1 MEMTLPFVNLG
12 TIMPQLIVAF
22 FAMAALMV
30 DAFYRNTLYVFVVSI
45 LGLALALYAVYMQCG
60 VAIPPEESMV
70 AINSYTVFFNVIF
83 LLVAAVTMFLS
94 LSYADLTG
102 IDGGKYYPLILL
114 ATLGMM
120 LLISSRDLLLMF
132 LAIELL
138 SISSY
143 VLVAS
148 QRDRWMSNE
157 AAIKYMLTG
166 AFASAFLLFGI
177 ALVFGATG
185 TMDFMKIKQALSDG
199 PALFHAQI
207 GLAMMLVGL
216 GFKVAM
222 VPFHMWAPDVY
233 EGAPTPI
240 SGFLSAGSK
249 VAVFAFLLRLFAD
262 PFAVPHAD
270 WIAVLS
276 MVVGNVSAL
285 LQKSVKRML
294 AYSSIAHVGY
304 MLMALVIL
312 DTRAIEAAVLY
323 MAVYAI
329 TGLAAFGCIACLSKG
344 PEERLDIQDY
354 TALAYSYPVQSG
366 VLSVCL
372 LSLAGIPLT
381 AGFIGKFYL
390 FGAAV
395 NAGFVGL
402 AVIGV
407 LNSAVSLY
415 YYMGLMLRMYTAPE
429 GVGEIAV
436 TSPMAGRLVLIVLGI
451 AILILGIYP
460 SPVLGFVKV
469 AVAAIASPVM

>member
-1 MEMTLPFVNLG
+1 MEITLPFVNLG

-30 DAFYRNTLYVFVVSI
+30 DAFYRNTLYVFAVSI

-143 VLVAS
+143 ILVAS
-148 QRDRWMSNE
+148 QRERWMSNE

-185 TMDFMKIKQALSDG
+185 TMDFMKIKQALSEG

-249 VAVFAFLLRLFAD
+249 VA
-262 PFAVPHAD
+262 
-270 WIAVLS
+270 
-276 MVVGNVSAL
+276 
-285 LQKSVKRML
+285 
-294 AYSSIAHVGY
+294 
-304 MLMALVIL
+304 
-312 DTRAIEAAVLY
+312 
-323 MAVYAI
+323 
-329 TGLAAFGCIACLSKG
+329 
-344 PEERLDIQDY
+344 
-354 TALAYSYPVQSG
+354 
-366 VLSVCL
+366 
-372 LSLAGIPLT
+372 
-381 AGFIGKFYL
+381 
-390 FGAAV
+390 
-395 NAGFVGL
+395 
-402 AVIGV
+402 
-407 LNSAVSLY
+407 
-415 YYMGLMLRMYTAPE
+415 
-429 GVGEIAV
+429 
-436 TSPMAGRLVLIVLGI
+436 
-451 AILILGIYP
+451 
-460 SPVLGFVKV
+460 
-469 AVAAIASPVM
+469 